1 MFSGL
6 SLLGTQNFEFQKLRR
21 PGGPPKKEAM
31 SEARNITPAT
41 QFQPPAAKSTVE
53 SLHRAAVVG
62 ALEAKLRVARYRARV
77 LFTDRADLLTGIL
90 TRLQNTIEELAAMP
104 TRGVD
109 EDPEHIGSIA
119 HREMRR
125 LAAERLTGDAL

>member
-1 MFSGL
+1 MDKPNS
-6 SLLGTQNFEFQKLRR
+6 STSTE
-21 PGGPPKKEAM
+21 
-31 SEARNITPAT
+31 
-41 QFQPPAAKSTVE
+41 QFQTRKTRRVFKATSTVE

-77 LFTDRADLLTGIL
+77 LFTDRADLTGIL
-90 TRLQNTIEELAAMP
+90 TRLQSTIEELAAMP

-109 EDPEHIGSIA
+109 EDLEHIGSIA

-125 LAAERLTGDAL
+125 WAAERLTGDAL